1 MDLGMSAAP
10 VRPAHPERVCWG
22 CERHCR
28 AGDRAC
34 GLGAE
39 RTPHP
44 SELFG
49 DDWAEWR
56 ERRTG
61 PLVYPAL
68 GSDLVDFT
76 RVYARRG

>member
-1 MDLGMSAAP
+1 
-10 VRPAHPERVCWG
+10 
-22 CERHCR
+22 
-28 AGDRAC
+28 
-34 GLGAE
+34 
-39 RTPHP
+39 
-44 SELFG
+44 LFG